1 MKALAIF
8 LFHSFLLIS
17 PFNTVKMDN
26 HQLFL
31 AKQQQYQEDT
41 ALYEETLAQYQEL
54 YALYQELP
62 AEDPDRPSLKAALLK
77 TKEGLKAFKPQLKMD
92 KANLEQLFLAL
103 KEEDIPKTDF
113 LLEFAL
119 NAEAVTLKARKLQA
133 NIQKDQWE
141 EKSYLKN
148 LYAKFKEGKKLKVCR
163 LIAADI
169 KALVEQADNK
179 PPSIFLE
186 ELAQIFERYDA
197 VEKIKKYRA
206 KSRFIESSIAPYV
219 LSPNQLESILDQALA
234 KDDFLTEEEKKDR
247 SEKEEQQATED
258 KQQAEDFL
266 SKINLKID
274 SSLWA
279 TDFVWQKAELL
290 DSLNSLAKASQSPM
304 AKALIEDLIAQLS
317 ACQPLLIQRMVFE
330 DCFAQSLAKVKVDK
344 SLKAAEKELGYTL
357 PFYQFQEEINGLSRR
372 VKYLGFSYGLTA
384 WKAQIHPAIKSLE
397 KLIASKEIPKQMD
410 RLLLLKQLYFLAE
423 IVGPLESAVP
433 LAFAKAVE
441 KLAKEIKRADL
452 QAALLAELSQF
463 DDKKIEELYYKEAVK
478 HNSKNWSNLT
488 SRAHTAFLAIDSYK
502 DAFKQATLPP
512 KRSFFQREQQFHIH
526 FATAEGQIYSISIDS
541 LLIPAAKPKP
551 YFKAAKLSM
560 MLTKAGDKASS
571 KQYELPSSTPTTLS
585 VEEKGNI
592 ITESSSFTVLISEP
606 LAQAFSTEKQK
617 YKEQATVVKI
627 KEAIERDPTNGEVFN
642 DNMKKGAGKK
652 NPDFVIKQK
661 KEEYLIREASEG
673 EMDELKGQIE
683 PGQQKQSIA
692 HFQIDLQ
699 SLYKGLNDAGDEIMN
714 VSLSVQ
720 QTSMFELISIQ
731 PLDKPYKDVIISKKL
746 R

>member
-8 LFHSFLLIS
+8 LFHSLLFIS
-17 PFNTVKMDN
+17 PFNAIKMDN

-31 AKQQQYQEDT
+31 DNQQIYQENK
-41 ALYEETLAQYQEL
+41 ALYEETLEQYQEL
-54 YALYQELP
+54 HNLYRELDPKEPERLAIKEALQ
-62 AEDPDRPSLKAALLK
+62 KAK
-77 TKEGLKAFKPQLKMD
+77 KVLKAFKPQLKTD
-92 KANLEQLFLAL
+92 KANLDKLFLAL
-103 KEEDIPKTDF
+103 KEEEIPKTDF
-113 LLEFAL
+113 WLEFAQ
-119 NAEAVTLKARKLQA
+119 NALDLADKARNLKN
-133 NIQKDQWE
+133 NIKNDQWA
-141 EKSYLKN
+141 KN
-148 LYAKFKEGKKLKVCR
+148 STLNHLYIKFKEGEKLKVCR
-163 LIAADI
+163 LIAVDI
-169 KALVEQADNK
+169 KALVEQAENK
-179 PPSIFLE
+179 PPRIFLE
-186 ELAQIFERYDA
+186 ELAQIFERYNA
-197 VEKIKKYRA
+197 VEKIKKYKT
-206 KSRFIESSIAPYV
+206 KSGFIESTIAPYV

-234 KDDFLTEEEKKDR
+234 KDDFLTEEEL
-247 SEKEEQQATED
+247 EKEEQQATED
-258 KQQAEDFL
+258 KQRAEDFL

-274 SSLWA
+274 SSLWVA
-279 TDFVWQKAELL
+279 DFVWQKAELL

-304 AKALIEDLIAQLS
+304 AKALIEDLIVQLS
-317 ACQPLLIQRMVFE
+317 ASQPLLIQRMVFE
-330 DCFAQSLAKVKVDK
+330 DCFAQSLAKVKVNN

-397 KLIASKEIPKQMD
+397 KLISSKEIPKEMD
-410 RLLLLKQLYFLAE
+410 RMLLLKQLYFLAE

-441 KLAKEIKRADL
+441 KLAKEIKREEL

-463 DDKKIEELYYKEAVK
+463 DDKKIEELYYKEAIK

-488 SRAHTAFLAIDSYK
+488 SRAHTAFLAIASYK

-512 KRSFFQREQQFHIH
+512 KRSFFQREQQFQVH
-526 FATAEGQIYSISIDS
+526 FATAEGEVYSISIDS
-541 LLIPAAKPKP
+541 LLIPAAKQKP
-551 YFKAAKLSM
+551 YFKATKLNM

-627 KEAIERDPTNGEVFN
+627 KEAIERDPTDGEVVT
-642 DNMKKGAGKK
+642 DNIIKGVKGETKT
-652 NPDFVIKQK
+652 DFVIKQK

-683 PGQQKQSIA
+683 PSQQKQSIA

-699 SLYKGLNDAGDEIMN
+699 SVYKGINDAGDEI
-714 VSLSVQ
+714 VSLSF
-720 QTSMFELISIQ
+720 SSKL
-731 PLDKPYKDVIISKKL
+731 LDKDSSILLMPQILSSTNVIISKKL

>member
-1 MKALAIF
+1 MA
-8 LFHSFLLIS
+8 
-17 PFNTVKMDN
+17 
-26 HQLFL
+26 
-31 AKQQQYQEDT
+31 
-41 ALYEETLAQYQEL
+41 
-54 YALYQELP
+54 
-62 AEDPDRPSLKAALLK
+62 
-77 TKEGLKAFKPQLKMD
+77 
-92 KANLEQLFLAL
+92 
-103 KEEDIPKTDF
+103 
-113 LLEFAL
+113 
-119 NAEAVTLKARKLQA
+119 
-133 NIQKDQWE
+133 
-141 EKSYLKN
+141 
-148 LYAKFKEGKKLKVCR
+148 
-163 LIAADI
+163 
-169 KALVEQADNK
+169 
-179 PPSIFLE
+179 
-186 ELAQIFERYDA
+186 
-197 VEKIKKYRA
+197 
-206 KSRFIESSIAPYV
+206 
-219 LSPNQLESILDQALA
+219 
-234 KDDFLTEEEKKDR
+234 
-247 SEKEEQQATED
+247 KEEQQAKEEEEYLAQVKLEFDSTLSL
-258 KQQAEDFL
+258 ADF
-266 SKINLKID
+266 I
-274 SSLWA
+274 
-279 TDFVWQKAELL
+279 WQKAELL

-304 AKALIEDLIAQLS
+304 AKALIEGLIAQLS
-317 ACQPLLIQRMVFE
+317 GTQLGLIQLNTIE
-330 DCFAQSLAKVKVDK
+330 DCFAQSLAKVKVDN
-344 SLKAAEKELGYTL
+344 SLRTAEKELGYAFT
-357 PFYQFQEEINGLSRR
+357 FYQFQEEINGLGLK
-372 VKYLGFSYGLTA
+372 VKHLGFSYGLTA
-384 WKAQIHPAIKSLE
+384 WKEQIHPAIKSLE
-397 KLIASKEIPKQMD
+397 KLIASKEIPKEMD

-463 DDKKIEELYYKEAVK
+463 DDKKIEALYYKEAVK
-478 HNSKNWSNLT
+478 HNSKNWRNL
-488 SRAHTAFLAIDSYK
+488 SGRAHTAFLAIDSYK

-571 KQYELPSSTPTTLS
+571 KQYELPASTPTTFS

-627 KEAIERDPTNGEVFN
+627 KEAIERDPTEGEVAT
-642 DNMKKGAGKK
+642 DNIIKGVKGETKT
-652 NPDFVIKQK
+652 DFVIKQK

-699 SLYKGLNDAGDEIMN
+699 SVYKGLNDAGDEI
-714 VSLSVQ
+714 VSLSF
-720 QTSMFELISIQ
+720 SSKL
-731 PLDKPYKDVIISKKL
+731 LDKDSPILLMPQILSSTNVIISKKL

>member
-1 MKALAIF
+1 MK
-8 LFHSFLLIS
+8 
-17 PFNTVKMDN
+17 
-26 HQLFL
+26 QRELFL
-31 AKQQQYQEDT
+31 AKQQHYQEDT

-62 AEDPDRPSLKAALLK
+62 VEDPDRPSLKAALLK

-113 LLEFAL
+113 WVKFAQ
-119 NAEAVTLKARKLQA
+119 NARKVALKARKIQG
-133 NIQKDQWE
+133 NIQKDEWE
-141 EKSYLKN
+141 EVLYLN
-148 LYAKFKEGKKLKVCR
+148 DLYISFSEGKKLKVCR

-179 PPSIFLE
+179 PPSTFLE
-186 ELAQIFERYDA
+186 ELAQIFERYDT

-206 KSRFIESSIAPYV
+206 KSRFIESTIAPYV
-219 LSPNQLESILDQALA
+219 LSPNQLEPILDQALA
-234 KDDFLTEEEKKDR
+234 KDDFLTEEEKEENEK
-247 SEKEEQQATED
+247 EKLAKEEQQAKEEEEYLAQVKLEFDSTLSL
-258 KQQAEDFL
+258 ADF
-266 SKINLKID
+266 I
-274 SSLWA
+274 
-279 TDFVWQKAELL
+279 WQKAELL

-317 ACQPLLIQRMVFE
+317 GAQLGLIQLNTIE
-330 DCFAQSLAKVKVDK
+330 DCFAQSLAKVKVDN
-344 SLKAAEKELGYTL
+344 SLRTAEKELGYAFT
-357 PFYQFQEEINGLSRR
+357 FYQFQEEINGLGLK
-372 VKYLGFSYGLTA
+372 VKHLGFSYGLTA
-384 WKAQIHPAIKSLE
+384 WKEQIHPAIKSLE

-410 RLLLLKQLYFLAE
+410 RMLLLKQLYFLAE

-463 DDKKIEELYYKEAVK
+463 DDKKIEALYYKEAVK

-512 KRSFFQREQQFHIH
+512 KRSFFQREQQFRIH

-571 KQYELPSSTPTTLS
+571 KQYELPSSTPTTFS

-592 ITESSSFTVLISEP
+592 ITESSSFTVSLFKF
-606 LAQAFSTEKQK
+606 FS
-617 YKEQATVVKI
+617 
-627 KEAIERDPTNGEVFN
+627 
-642 DNMKKGAGKK
+642 
-652 NPDFVIKQK
+652 
-661 KEEYLIREASEG
+661 
-673 EMDELKGQIE
+673 
-683 PGQQKQSIA
+683 QQ
-692 HFQIDLQ
+692 
-699 SLYKGLNDAGDEIMN
+699 
-714 VSLSVQ
+714 
-720 QTSMFELISIQ
+720 
-731 PLDKPYKDVIISKKL
+731 LD
-746 R
+746 